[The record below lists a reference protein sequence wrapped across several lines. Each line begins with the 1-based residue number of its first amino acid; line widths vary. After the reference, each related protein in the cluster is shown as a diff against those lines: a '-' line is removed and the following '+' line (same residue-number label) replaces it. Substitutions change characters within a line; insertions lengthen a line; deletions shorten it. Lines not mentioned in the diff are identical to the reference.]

1 MITNLKRGE
10 GIDICHDSWDFSQLT
25 IGLGWDVANL
35 QGEIPAAHYPGMP
48 RPHQE
53 HDLDVVAILLNA
65 EGKVAELGGCSFNG
79 GTNQGDVIFHKA
91 PQHAS
96 GAIWLT
102 GDNRT
107 GDGEHG
113 EDDEQIIVQ
122 PDQLALHYH
131 RILFMAVIHDGKHR
145 GQHFGQVRNAYIRAV
160 DARGQEICRYDLSQ
174 LQGMTAYSA
183 MSFAELER
191 KGAEWHFTALGVPHE
206 SDRFVDLLKPY
217 L

>member
-10 GIDICHDSWDFSQLT
+10 SIDICHDSWDFSQIT

-35 QGEIPAAHYPGMP
+35 QGEIPAVHYPGMP

-65 EGKVAELGGCSFNG
+65 QGKVAELGGCSFNG

-113 EDDEQIIVQ
+113 MDDEQIIVK
-122 PDQLALHYH
+122 PDQLAPHYY

-160 DARGQEICRYDLSQ
+160 DAMEQEICRYDLSQ
-174 LQGMTAYSA
+174 QQGMTEYSA

-191 KGAEWHFTALGVPHE
+191 KGADWHFTALGIPHE

>member
-1 MITNLKRGE
+1 MTTNLKRGE
-10 GIDICHDSWDFSQLT
+10 GIDICHDSWDFSQIT

-53 HDLDVVAILLNA
+53 HDLDVVAILLGA
-65 EGKVAELGGCSFNG
+65 DGKVFDLGGCNFNG
-79 GTNQGDVIFHKA
+79 SPNQGDVIFHKA

-107 GDGEHG
+107 GAGEHG
-113 EDDEQIIVQ
+113 MDDEQIIVK
-122 PDQLALHYH
+122 PDQLAPHYQ
-131 RILFMAVIHDGKHR
+131 RILFLAVIHDGKHR
-145 GQHFGQVRNAYIRAV
+145 SQHFGQVRNAYIRAV
-160 DARGQEICRYDLSQ
+160 DAREQEICRYDLSQ
-174 LQGMTAYSA
+174 QPDFVAYSA

-191 KGAEWHFTALGVPHE
+191 KGADWHFTALGMPHE

>member
-1 MITNLKRGE
+1 MMTNLKRGE
-10 GIDICHDSWDFSQLT
+10 GVDICHDSCDFSQIT

-53 HDLDVVAILLNA
+53 HDLDVVAILLNH
-65 EGKVAELGGCSFNG
+65 EGKVAELGGSGFAASP
-79 GTNQGDVIFHKA
+79 NQGDVIFHKA
-91 PQHAS
+91 PHHAS

-102 GDNRT
+102 ADNRT
-107 GDGEHG
+107 GDGENG
-113 EDDEQIIVQ
+113 VDDEQIIVKL
-122 PDQLALHYH
+122 DQLEQKYQ
-131 RILFMAVIHDGKHR
+131 RIVFMAVIHDGKHR

-160 DARGQEICRYDLSQ
+160 DAQGQLICRYDLSQ
-174 LQGMTAYSA
+174 DQILTDASA
-183 MSFAELER
+183 MSFAQVER
-191 KGAEWHFTALGVPHE
+191 KGAEWHFTALGIAHE